1 MGMGLLLLPS
11 PNNLKSRIPIP
22 SPKSQ
27 SYAMSRSSYPSA
39 HGRTPS
45 YRSAAS
51 TVYPSA
57 LGSDKLWP
65 QAEKDFHTTFH
76 FPQTGSF
83 SSGLSSRSTLS
94 TDLDRDMARHV
105 NSSLSTS
112 TRSPLNTTTHSGS
125 SSSYKTEKYS
135 SSSVSS
141 ANGACHTGKATT
153 TRLTGALGLATQGSL
168 TQAMPTQHHR
178 STVTVPTRTPSPT
191 SHTTFKPFDMDN
203 VVLKKKNQMLTF
215 RVHV

>member
-1 MGMGLLLLPS
+1 MGTSVVALSKQSQVSNPS
-11 PNNLKSRIPIP
+11 P

-39 HGRTPS
+39 HGHTPS

-57 LGSDKLWP
+57 LGSD
-65 QAEKDFHTTFH
+65 
-76 FPQTGSF
+76 TGSF

-94 TDLDRDMARHV
+94 DLDRDMARHV
-105 NSSLSTS
+105 NSSI
-112 TRSPLNTTTHSGS
+112 RSPINTTTHSGS

-141 ANGACHTGKATT
+141 TNG
-153 TRLTGALGLATQGSL
+153 GLPHRES
-168 TQAMPTQHHR
+168 HHDSTYR
-178 STVTVPTRTPSPT
+178 STRVGDSGIPHT
-191 SHTTFKPFDMDN
+191 SYAHTSSSFDSDRPY
-203 VVLKKKNQMLTF
+203 KNA
-215 RVHV
+215 VS

>member
-1 MGMGLLLLPS
+1 MGSLTSVVALSKQSQVENLN
-11 PNNLKSRIPIP
+11 PN
-22 SPKSQ
+22 PKSQ

-39 HGRTPS
+39 HGHTPS

-57 LGSDKLWP
+57 LGSD
-65 QAEKDFHTTFH
+65 
-76 FPQTGSF
+76 TGSF

-105 NSSLSTS
+105 NSSM
-112 TRSPLNTTTHSGS
+112 RSPLNTTTHSGSS

-141 ANGACHTGKATT
+141 ANG
-153 TRLTGALGLATQGSL
+153 GLPHRES
-168 TQAMPTQHHR
+168 HHDSTYR
-178 STVTVPTRTPSPT
+178 STRVGDSGIPHTSYAPT
-191 SHTTFKPFDMDN
+191 SSSFDSDRPY
-203 VVLKKKNQMLTF
+203 KNAVSSF
-215 RVHV
+215 SYNI

>member
-1 MGMGLLLLPS
+1 MGVSLLLLPS

-39 HGRTPS
+39 HGHTPS

-57 LGSDKLWP
+57 LGSD
-65 QAEKDFHTTFH
+65 
-76 FPQTGSF
+76 TGSF
-83 SSGLSSRSTLS
+83 SSGLSSRSALS
-94 TDLDRDMARHV
+94 DLDRDMARHV
-105 NSSLSTS
+105 STS
-112 TRSPLNTTTHSGS
+112 MRSPLNTTTHSCS

-141 ANGACHTGKATT
+141 ANGVLPH
-153 TRLTGALGLATQGSL
+153 RES
-168 TQAMPTQHHR
+168 HHD
-178 STVTVPTRTPSPT
+178 STY
-191 SHTTFKPFDMDN
+191 
-203 VVLKKKNQMLTF
+203 
-215 RVHV
+215 

>member
-1 MGMGLLLLPS
+1 MGVSLLLLPS

-39 HGRTPS
+39 HGHTPS

-57 LGSDKLWP
+57 LGSD
-65 QAEKDFHTTFH
+65 
-76 FPQTGSF
+76 TGSF
-83 SSGLSSRSTLS
+83 SSGLSSRSALS
-94 TDLDRDMARHV
+94 DLDRDITRNV
-105 NSSLSTS
+105 NSSI
-112 TRSPLNTTTHSGS
+112 RSPLNTTTHSGSS

-141 ANGACHTGKATT
+141 TNG
-153 TRLTGALGLATQGSL
+153 GLPHRES
-168 TQAMPTQHHR
+168 HHDSTYR
-178 STVTVPTRTPSPT
+178 STRVGDSGIPHT
-191 SHTTFKPFDMDN
+191 SYAHTTSSFDSDRPY
-203 VVLKKKNQMLTF
+203 KNAVSNF
-215 RVHV
+215 SYNI